1 MKEQNKPVEDKP
13 DIVETY
19 LKRVKDGLDAHNSDL
34 GEQHRC
40 SMCPYYDSDNE
51 STCVK
56 NLLLDAEAHIWV
68 LETRLAVAKAQT
80 KHLEIML
87 KIAKG
92 EL

>member
-1 MKEQNKPVEDKP
+1 MKEQINLREDNS

-19 LKRVKDGLDAHNSDL
+19 LKKVKDGLDAHNSDL

-40 SMCPYYDSDNE
+40 SMCPYYESDSE

-56 NLLLDAEAHIWV
+56 NLLIDAEAHIWV

-80 KHLEIML
+80 KHLELML